1 MTADTDTTD
10 VLFGSCYD
18 TVRGWVRADA
28 GAVTVAGIVG
38 FTTKVMAMV
47 QRQIRGDGERKKAL
61 VLAVLRKVI
70 VCDAPLEEADRA
82 ALLPPRA
89 RRCRV
94 RRHRRRRRGG
104 AGAAG
109 EGAIAAGAARSV
121 RRD

>member
-82 ALLPPRA
+82 ALLCLLEP
-89 RRCRV
+89 
-94 RRHRRRRRGG
+94 GG
-104 AGAAG
+104 VVC
-109 EGAIAAGAARSV
+109 GAIDAVVGAARGVLLEKGPSRQGCCTV
-121 RRD
+121 S